1 MNCTRVFVNCAATS
15 VRTIAVRNLSAH
27 PLAGLLGRLNHVA
40 IITPDIDK
48 SRKFYIN
55 LGATVSEK
63 KAVPEWGVE
72 TAFVELPNTKIEFA
86 VPEWGVQTAFV
97 ELPNTKI
104 EFVYPYAD
112 DSPVMEFLVQNPKG
126 GLHHICVEVS
136 NIHKAIAEVRK
147 LGIRTKGD
155 EPKIGAHGK
164 PVIFLNAED
173 TDNVNIEL
181 EEA

>member
-1 MNCTRVFVNCAATS
+1 MSSEMNFQNF
-15 VRTIAVRNLSAH
+15 SAH

-72 TAFVELPNTKIEFA
+72 
-86 VPEWGVQTAFV
+86 TAFV